1 MNPAAPRPPVVLVG
15 PMGAGKTRVGKRVA
29 RLLDVG
35 FTDTDRVV
43 VAEHGPIGDLF
54 AEHGEPYFRALER
67 DAVVRALATGDV
79 VSLGGGAVLD
89 PQTQADLRG
98 HRVVFLT
105 VTARAVE
112 GRLGD
117 GKRPLIRDGV
127 NDWQRIFDERRDI
140 YQGLSGLTIDTSH
153 RPSDAVAEEVAA
165 WATTPA

>member
-1 MNPAAPRPPVVLVG
+1 MSRPVAVLVG

-35 FTDTDRVV
+35 FTDTDKAI
-43 VAEHGPIGDLF
+43 VAEHGPIADLF
-54 AEHGEPYFRALER
+54 AEHGEPHFRELER
-67 DAVVRALATGDV
+67 DAVVTALSTEGV

-89 PQTQADLRG
+89 PATIADLRDEL
-98 HRVVFLT
+98 VVFLT

-127 NDWQRIFDERRDI
+127 SDWQRIFDERRGL
-140 YQGLSGLTIDTSH
+140 YQEVADVEIDTSH
-153 RPSDAVAEEVAA
+153 RPYDAIAEEVAQWVRTQA
-165 WATTPA
+165 